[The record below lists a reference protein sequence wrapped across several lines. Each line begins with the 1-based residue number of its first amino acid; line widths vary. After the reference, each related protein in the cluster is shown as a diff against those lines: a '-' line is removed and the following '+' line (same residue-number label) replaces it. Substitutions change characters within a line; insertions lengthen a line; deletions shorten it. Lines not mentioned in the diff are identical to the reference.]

1 MVITCD
7 KNYAGKKYMKKKRNA
22 IIFDSQKLAVAFYIL
37 NLTKKIDYC
46 KEQKP
51 IQSISNQFSD
61 SFG

>member
-37 NLTKKIDYC
+37 NLIKKIDYC
-46 KEQKP
+46 KE
-51 IQSISNQFSD
+51 
-61 SFG
+61 